1 MSSPKISRV
10 TAQAVWSSAIL
21 RLRAFS
27 SSGSSGSRAS
37 SLRFTARYD
46 VLRRLDLLLV
56 GLCFLVE
63 HQTLKRLRE
72 MEPDRLLRR
81 EFRRRLTREGDD
93 FLRAAALLQ
102 AIDLRLDLRETQL
115 ALVLPHTQQLVR
127 RHRKVV
133 GNGGQQLDVGIGVL
147 RFPT

>member
-1 MSSPKISRV
+1 M
-10 TAQAVWSSAIL
+10 
-21 RLRAFS
+21 
-27 SSGSSGSRAS
+27 
-37 SLRFTARYD
+37 RFTARYD